1 MDEVGIPT
9 LALNPSLCRKGGKE
23 AGRKEMGVMEG
34 IRALMHPRGDLCSGR
49 H

>member
-23 AGRKEMGVMEG
+23 AGREEMGVTEG
-34 IRALMHPRGDLCSGR
+34 MRALTRPTGDLRSGR